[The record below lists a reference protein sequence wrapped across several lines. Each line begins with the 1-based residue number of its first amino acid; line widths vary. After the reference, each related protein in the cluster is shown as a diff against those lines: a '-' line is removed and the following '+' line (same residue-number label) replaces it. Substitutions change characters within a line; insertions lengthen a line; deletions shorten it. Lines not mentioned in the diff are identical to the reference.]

1 MSSNLRVLM
10 LSNEYVLQRVGGLGA
25 HVSGLAPRL
34 ADHVQLDLVVP
45 RYHGHGAQAEQL
57 GAYGCVYRVD
67 ATKPNPGGDF
77 DLQVWRMNDQL
88 NDFVT
93 RRIEEGVHYDI
104 IHAHDWLAGYVA
116 NDLHRRY
123 GIPLVATLHATESG
137 RMGGRVYASQLSE
150 RIHLAEQHL
159 AREADQIIACSE
171 FMRTEIEKALQVSG
185 DRIIVIPNGVEIDG
199 SPTFRRQRQD
209 GEGFRR
215 QWQPEDG
222 PLIFFIGRLVWE
234 KGPDLL
240 ISAMADVLQ
249 AFPTTRAVI
258 AGHGPFREHLVHQ
271 IQAMQLQERV
281 RLAGFISDEE
291 RDKLYGVADL
301 AVFPSRYEPFGIVAL
316 EAMVTG
322 IPVVIS
328 AVGGL
333 QDVVADGVTGLRV
346 APGRAEA
353 LAQAIL
359 QTLAEPQKA
368 AERAEIAQKTVKSQY
383 NWEHIASRTIMV
395 YEQLVRAQGLGSIS

>member
-1 MSSNLRVLM
+1 MSPDLRVLM
-10 LSNEYVLQRVGGLGA
+10 LSSEYILQRVGGLGA

-34 ADHVQLDLVVP
+34 ANRIQLELIVP
-45 RYHGHGAQAEQL
+45 RYHGHGVHAEPL
-57 GAYGCVYRVD
+57 GEYGRVYRVD

-88 NDFVT
+88 NNFVT
-93 RRIEEGVHYDI
+93 RRIGEGVQYDV

-137 RMGGRVYASQLSE
+137 RMGGSVHSSQLSE
-150 RIHLAEQHL
+150 RIHIAEQHL
-159 AREADQIIACSE
+159 AWEADQIIVCSE
-171 FMRTEIEKALQVSG
+171 FMRDEIKKGLKAPE
-185 DRIIVIPNGVEIDG
+185 DRIIVIPNGVEIIE
-199 SPTFRRQRQD
+199 SLTFRQRQQD
-209 GEGFRR
+209 LEGFRR
-215 QWQPEDG
+215 KWQPEDG
-222 PLIFFIGRLVWE
+222 PLIFFVGRLVWE

-240 ISAMADVLQ
+240 VSAMADVLQ
-249 AFPTTRAVI
+249 VFPVARAVI
-258 AGHGPFREHLVHQ
+258 AGHGPYRDHLLHQ
-271 IQAMQLQERV
+271 IRDLRLQERV
-281 RLAGFISDEE
+281 QLAGFISDKE
-291 RDKLYGVADL
+291 RDYLYAVADL

-346 APGRAEA
+346 TPGSAEA

-359 QTLAEPQKA
+359 QTLVNPQEA
-368 AERAEIAQKTVKSQY
+368 AERAKIAQKTVKSQY
-383 NWEHIASRTIMV
+383 NWDHIASRTVDV
-395 YEQLVRAQGLGSIS
+395 YEHLVRA

>member
-1 MSSNLRVLM
+1 
-10 LSNEYVLQRVGGLGA
+10 
-25 HVSGLAPRL
+25 
-34 ADHVQLDLVVP
+34 
-45 RYHGHGAQAEQL
+45 
-57 GAYGCVYRVD
+57 
-67 ATKPNPGGDF
+67 
-77 DLQVWRMNDQL
+77 
-88 NDFVT
+88 
-93 RRIEEGVHYDI
+93 
-104 IHAHDWLAGYVA
+104 
-116 NDLHRRY
+116 
-123 GIPLVATLHATESG
+123 
-137 RMGGRVYASQLSE
+137 
-150 RIHLAEQHL
+150 
-159 AREADQIIACSE
+159 
-171 FMRTEIEKALQVSG
+171 
-185 DRIIVIPNGVEIDG
+185 
-199 SPTFRRQRQD
+199 
-209 GEGFRR
+209 
-215 QWQPEDG
+215 
-222 PLIFFIGRLVWE
+222 
-234 KGPDLL
+234 
-240 ISAMADVLQ
+240 
-249 AFPTTRAVI
+249 
-258 AGHGPFREHLVHQ
+258 
-271 IQAMQLQERV
+271 MQLQERV